1 MLLIKNGHIKTM
13 AGTELE
19 NGCILIGDHGKI
31 LEVGENLS
39 APEGCKVIDAECR
52 LVTPGLVEAH
62 CHIGLHNEAVGWEGM
77 DYNEGIDPVTPQMRA
92 IDSIWPLDE
101 SFELARQGGV
111 TTCCTGPGSANVLGG
126 TFVAIKTAGKRVD
139 DMIVKY
145 PIAMKCAFGENP
157 KRFYGHNG
165 KKAPMTRMG
174 TAALLRETLFKA
186 KAYMEEKDAGKE
198 PKFDMKLESMLP
210 VMRGEI
216 PLKAHAHRSDDIF
229 TSIRIAKEFGLKLTL
244 DHCTDGAVIAEEL
257 AKEGY
262 PAFVG
267 PSLGS
272 KTKIELQSKSF
283 EAPGILQKAGVKV
296 SIITD
301 APVIPQQYL
310 SMCAGQAV
318 QAGLPMEEGW
328 KTITCNPAESIG
340 IADRVGSLEPGKDGD
355 VVIWTADPLVN
366 VGARAVCTVIEGKIV
381 WQEN

>member
-13 AGTELE
+13 AGPEIA
-19 NGCILIGDHGKI
+19 NGSILIGDDGKI
-31 LEVGENLS
+31 IAVGEGIG
-39 APEGCKVIDAECR
+39 APEGCESIDAQGR

-77 DYNEGIDPVTPQMRA
+77 DYNEGADPITPHMRA
-92 IDSIWPLDE
+92 IDSIYPLDE
-101 SFELARQGGV
+101 AFEHARKGGV
-111 TTCCTGPGSANVLGG
+111 TTCCTGPGSANVIGG

-157 KRFYGHNG
+157 KRFYGQQA
-165 KKAPMTRMG
+165 KKAPKTRMG

-186 KAYMEEKDAGKE
+186 KQYMLEKDSGKE
-198 PKFDMKLESMLP
+198 PKFDMKLEAMLP
-210 VMRGEI
+210 VLRGEI

-229 TSIRIAKEFGLKLTL
+229 TAIRIAKEFGVGLTL
-244 DHCTDGAVIAEEL
+244 DHCTDGAVIAQEL
-257 AKEGY
+257 AQEGY
-262 PAFVG
+262 PAFAG

-272 KTKIELQSKSF
+272 KTKIEVNTKGF
-283 EAPGILQKAGVKV
+283 HTPGILHNAGVKV

-301 APVIPQQYL
+301 APVIPQQHL
-310 SMCAGQAV
+310 AMCAGQAV

-328 KTITCNPAESIG
+328 KAVTINPAESIG

-355 VVIWTADPLVN
+355 VVIWTADPLVH
-366 VGARAVCTVIEGKIV
+366 VGAYAACTVILGRVVHQEG
-381 WQEN
+381 

>member
-1 MLLIKNGHIKTM
+1 MLLIQNGHIKTM
-13 AGTELE
+13 AGPDLD
-19 NGCILIGDHGKI
+19 NGSILIGDDGKLI
-31 LEVGENLS
+31 AVGEGIT
-39 APEGCKVIDAECR
+39 APEGSTVIDARGR

-92 IDSIWPLDE
+92 IDSIWPMDE
-101 SFELARQGGV
+101 AFEHARKGGV

-126 TFVAIKTAGKRVD
+126 TFVAIKTAGRRVD

-157 KRFYGHNG
+157 KRFYGHQG

-186 KAYMEEKDAGKE
+186 KQYMEKKDRGEE
-198 PKFDMKLESMLP
+198 PAFDMKLEAMLP
-210 VMRGEI
+210 VMRGQI

-229 TSIRIAKEFGLKLTL
+229 TAIRIAKEFGVGLTL
-244 DHCTDGAVIAEEL
+244 DHCTDGAIIADEL
-257 AKEGY
+257 AREGY

-328 KTITCNPAESIG
+328 KAITINPAQSIG
-340 IADRVGSLEPGKDGD
+340 IGERVGSLEPGKDGD
-355 VVIWTADPLVN
+355 VVIWTADPLVH
-366 VGARAVCTVIEGKIV
+366 VGAHAFCTVIKGKIV
-381 WQEN
+381 YREE

>member
-229 TSIRIAKEFGLKLTL
+229 TSLRIAKEFGLKLTL

-328 KTITCNPAESIG
+328 KAITCNPAESIG

>member
-13 AGTELE
+13 AGFEYD
-19 NGCILIGDHGKI
+19 NGAILMGDDGKI
-31 LEVGENLS
+31 LAVEECVD
-39 APEGCKVIDAECR
+39 APEDCTVIDAGGR
-52 LVTPGLVEAH
+52 LITPGLVEAH

-92 IDSIWPLDE
+92 IDSIWPMDE
-101 SFELARQGGV
+101 AFELARNGGV

-126 TFVAIKTAGKRVD
+126 TFVAIKTWGKRVD
-139 DMIVKY
+139 DMIVKD

-157 KRFYGHNG
+157 KRFYGHQG

-186 KAYMEEKDAGKE
+186 RAYMEEKDAGKE
-198 PKFDMKLESMLP
+198 PKFDMKLEALLP
-210 VMRGEI
+210 VMRGQI

-229 TSIRIAKEFGLKLTL
+229 TSIRIAKEFGLGLTL
-244 DHCTDGAVIAEEL
+244 DHCTDGGCIAEEL
-257 AKEGY
+257 AQEGY

-283 EAPGILQKAGVKV
+283 EAPGVLHKAGVKV

-301 APVIPQQYL
+301 APVIPQHYL
-310 SMCAGQAV
+310 PMCAGQAV
-318 QAGLPMEEGW
+318 RAGLPMEEGW
-328 KTITCNPAESIG
+328 KAITINPAESIG
-340 IADRVGSLEPGKDGD
+340 IADRVGSLEVGKDGD
-355 VVIWTADPLVN
+355 VVIWTDDPLVN
-366 VGARAVCTVIEGKIV
+366 VGACAYCTVIDGKVVHLEG
-381 WQEN
+381 

>member
-31 LEVGENLS
+31 LEVGESLT
-39 APEGCKVIDAECR
+39 APEGCKVIEAEGR

-328 KTITCNPAESIG
+328 KAITCNPAESIG

-355 VVIWTADPLVN
+355 VVIWSADPLVN
-366 VGARAVCTVIEGKIV
+366 VGACAVCTVIDGKIV
-381 WQEN
+381 HQEG

>member
-1 MLLIKNGHIKTM
+1 
-13 AGTELE
+13 
-19 NGCILIGDHGKI
+19 
-31 LEVGENLS
+31 
-39 APEGCKVIDAECR
+39 
-52 LVTPGLVEAH
+52 
-62 CHIGLHNEAVGWEGM
+62 
-77 DYNEGIDPVTPQMRA
+77 
-92 IDSIWPLDE
+92 
-101 SFELARQGGV
+101 
-111 TTCCTGPGSANVLGG
+111 
-126 TFVAIKTAGKRVD
+126 
-139 DMIVKY
+139 
-145 PIAMKCAFGENP
+145 
-157 KRFYGHNG
+157 
-165 KKAPMTRMG
+165 
-174 TAALLRETLFKA
+174 
-186 KAYMEEKDAGKE
+186 MEEKDAGKE

-244 DHCTDGAVIAEEL
+244 DHCTNGAVIAGEL

-328 KTITCNPAESIG
+328 KAITCNPAESIG

-366 VGARAVCTVIEGKIV
+366 VGARAVCTVIEGKVV